1 MNNKYTK
8 VLQIYQEYLDKM
20 NELEKSDIIER

>member
-20 NELEKSDIIER
+20 NELEKSDIIE